1 MSKSV
6 YSLVLTDEVV
16 REIDRM
22 AYQSGTNRSNMINQ
36 ILAERV
42 SYITPEK
49 RIERIFNAIESMLGM
64 SDTFRKSAPA
74 SDTMLQLNS
83 SLAYKYNPNV
93 KYSVELYRDDSE
105 ALGEMR
111 VSMRTQNTSLIMALL
126 DFYELWTSTE
136 KRFIGE
142 SPSGADRMGRFFRR
156 IKPRINRT
164 ANSGSDT
171 ETLGGLIA
179 QYIRAFDSAL
189 KAYFYNLSTPHAAV
203 REVEDIY
210 REYLSTSPHI
220 I

>member
-16 REIDRM
+16 REIDRL

-42 SYITPEK
+42 SYTTPEK
-49 RIERIFNAIESMLGM
+49 RIEGIFGAIERLLGM

-74 SDTMLQLNS
+74 SDTMLQINS

-105 ALGEMR
+105 ALGELR
-111 VSMRTQNTSLIMALL
+111 VSMRTQNTALIMALI
-126 DFYELWTSTE
+126 DFYGVWADTE
-136 KRFIGE
+136 RRFIGD
-142 SPSGADRMGRFFRR
+142 SPSGADRLGRFYRK

-164 ANSGSDT
+164 ASRGSDT
-171 ETLGGLIA
+171 ETLGELIA
-179 QYIRAFDSAL
+179 EYIRAFDSAL
-189 KAYFYNLSTPHAAV
+189 KAYFYNLSAPSIAV
-203 REVEDIY
+203 REVQNIY
-210 REYLSTSPHI
+210 KEYLSVSPHI